1 MANIPNA
8 DALIYV
14 TTNAMLHSPNTQ
26 LGLDYF
32 ERKLHISASEI
43 AANRNFYV
51 KVLQTAKKRAD
62 HKRKIIEGRQRAARN
77 KVIKFAS
84 GAVALA
90 AFAGTLTVLP
100 RLSREKGEGSEI
112 ISQPPAASETI
123 ISVPPQTEVKEA
135 IYDDDLGGKEAA
147 PKIFVNSERDVE
159 LKYCGGKN
167 GSYLTY
173 DTMALLSKGAI
184 NHLTNAVKE
193 YKAKYGKKAKDY
205 DMSKIDDALLM
216 CLIVR
221 ESSGDVNAVGKSDG
235 GTVYY
240 GLGQMYSGAF
250 ADSKETLDML
260 GIKCDAK
267 SAEDLVGNSMDAC
280 LCIGAYLM
288 RIELSLRTK
297 LGDEYADIW
306 HMLGAYRKGANKVVD
321 YYKENKPCDFA
332 YYPITTL
339 GVNGE
344 IYKAVNEYLEALNFV
359 ITNPSKTERLN
370 EKGLR
375 PQLIELKEKAE
386 TCVKG
391 LKKYDKNVE
400 SLLKNQSE
408 ENNK

>member
-1 MANIPNA
+1 MANTPNA

-14 TTNAMLHSPNTQ
+14 TTNAMLRNPNTK
-26 LGLDYF
+26 LGFDYL
-32 ERKLHISASEI
+32 ERELHIPADEI
-43 AANRNFYV
+43 IANKNFYSR
-51 KVLQTAKKRAD
+51 VLQTAKKRAD

-77 KVIKFAS
+77 KVLKFVS
-84 GAVALA
+84 SAVALA

-100 RLSREKGEGSEI
+100 KFTQEKGEDNI
-112 ISQPPAASETI
+112 TIPQAPVASETI
-123 ISVPPQTEVKEA
+123 VPSVSQTKAKMVAYEDNLGDKEV
-135 IYDDDLGGKEAA
+135 GH
-147 PKIFVNSERDVE
+147 KIFVNSERDVE

-173 DTMALLSKGAI
+173 DTMALLSKGAV

-193 YKAKYGKKAKDY
+193 YKAKYGKNAKDY
-205 DMSKIDDALLM
+205 DMSKIDEALLM

-221 ESSGDVNAVGKSDG
+221 ESSGDVNAVSKSQS

-250 ADSKETLDML
+250 ADSKETLDKL
-260 GIKCDAK
+260 GIKYDAK
-267 SAEDLVGNSMDAC
+267 SAKDLVGNPMDAC
-280 LCIGAYLM
+280 LFIGAYLM

-297 LGDEYADIW
+297 LGDNYAEMW
-306 HMLGAYRKGANKVVD
+306 HMLGAYRKGTNKIVD
-321 YYKENKPCDFA
+321 YYKKNEPCDFA

-344 IYKAVNEYLEALNFV
+344 IYNAVTEYLEALNSV
-359 ITNPSKTERLN
+359 INNPTKTENLN

-375 PQLIELKEKAE
+375 PELIKLKEQAE
-386 TCVKG
+386 NCVDG
-391 LKKYDKNVE
+391 LKKYDKNIAGRVKK
-400 SLLKNQSE
+400 LME